1 MSAPYYFET
10 INQVDSHIVPGTL
23 NTGNNALAAYYR
35 RYLAQRVFAIYD
47 FENVPENWDVEYL
60 KFCLICW
67 GYCAV
72 IKTDKFGIIPQQCG
86 VSGYNVF
93 YRPTR
98 AIVNNPL
105 FGKTYDLRIGEECEL
120 IRLSPDWRGIPD
132 LIGRYADLLALVT
145 SSIVT
150 NLYNSRLSYV
160 FTAEEKAVAESFKRM
175 FDKITTGDP
184 AVFVSKNLFDES
196 GNPRWQ
202 AFQQDL
208 KQTYIIDLLQAA
220 ERCIMSQ
227 FYSEIGTPSIPFEKG
242 ERLNMAESTINDYAS
257 VCLIDLWRRT
267 INDTLGKVNRMF
279 GLSVKCVY
287 NPKLQEVTDNV
298 RTNQSGGDGA
308 LLTD

>member
-23 NTGNNALAAYYR
+23 NTGNNALATYYR

-184 AVFVSKNLFDES
+184 AVFISKNLFDES

-208 KQTYIIDLLQAA
+208 KSTYIIDLLQAA

-227 FYSEIGTPSIPFEKG
+227 FYSEIGTPSIPYEKG

-279 GLSVKCVY
+279 GLDVKCVY
-287 NPKLQEVTDNV
+287 NPKLEEVTDNV
-298 RTNQSGGDGA
+298 RSNQSGGDGA
-308 LLTD
+308 ILAD